1 MKYIKLTGFSAV
13 SHENV
18 TYSATDDVFE
28 VPDEL
33 GATMVAWGGN
43 EVAKPLSAE
52 ELAANLAAA
61 AAATQLGIPVET
73 IRDGLEDFLIPNIC
87 ALKSIVFGPAN
98 ASHGLPF
105 PTGV

>member
-61 AAATQLGIPVET
+61 AAAKADAEAKAADEAAAAAAAKV
-73 IRDGLEDFLIPNIC
+73 
-87 ALKSIVFGPAN
+87 KKK
-98 ASHGLPF
+98 
-105 PTGV
+105 